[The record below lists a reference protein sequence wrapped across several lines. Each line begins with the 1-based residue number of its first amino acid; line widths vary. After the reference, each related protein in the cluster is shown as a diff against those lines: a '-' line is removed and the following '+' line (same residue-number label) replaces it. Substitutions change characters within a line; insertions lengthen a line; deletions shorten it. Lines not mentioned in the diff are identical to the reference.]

1 MSLFKKKFQSILGKY
16 PFSRIDFIIAGT
28 QKGGTTALDEYFRT
42 HQNICMADKKEVH
55 FFDEDR
61 YFEKKSPNYLK
72 YHKYFS
78 PNDYSQVIGE
88 ATPIYMYWNKA
99 IERIHVYNPQ
109 LKLIIILRNPIDRAF
124 SHWNMERDKGRES
137 RTFLKAILDEDSK
150 INSPNYSQ
158 NKILSYLDRGYYS
171 QQIKNIY
178 NYFNKNQ
185 LLILRSEDLR
195 ENPDNTLMNIAGFL
209 SIPPFDPVYHKEVNS
224 RSYPHKMSKEELTFL
239 KNFYQEEFISLEN
252 ILGWDLS
259 SWKK

>member
-1 MSLFKKKFQSILGKY
+1 MSFFKRKFQSILGKY

-61 YFEKKSPNYLK
+61 YFEKKSPNYSK

-109 LKLIIILRNPIDRAF
+109 IKLIIILRNPIDRAF

-137 RTFLKAILDEDSK
+137 RTFLTAILDEDSK

-158 NKILSYLDRGYYS
+158 NKILSYLDRGHYS

-178 NYFNKNQ
+178 NYINKNQ

-239 KNFYQEEFISLEN
+239 KNFYQEEFSSLEN
-252 ILGWDLS
+252 ILGYDLS

>member
-1 MSLFKKKFQSILGKY
+1 MSFFKKKFQSILGKY

-42 HQNICMADKKEVH
+42 HQSICMAHKKEIH

-61 YFEKKSPNYLK
+61 YFEKKSPNYSK

-109 LKLIIILRNPIDRAF
+109 IKLIIILRNPIDRAF

-137 RTFLKAILDEDSK
+137 RTFLTAILDEDSK

-158 NKILSYLDRGYYS
+158 NKILSYLDRGHYS

-178 NYFNKNQ
+178 NYINKNQ

-195 ENPDNTLMNIAGFL
+195 ENPDNTLMNIADFL

-239 KNFYQEEFISLEN
+239 KNFYQEEFSSLEN

>member
-1 MSLFKKKFQSILGKY
+1 MSFFKKKFQSILGKY

-28 QKGGTTALDEYFRT
+28 QKGGTTALDDYFRT

-61 YFEKKSPNYLK
+61 YFEKKSPNYSK

-109 LKLIIILRNPIDRAF
+109 IKLIIILRNPIDRAF

-158 NKILSYLDRGYYS
+158 NKILSYLDRGHYS

-185 LLILRSEDLR
+185 LLILRSEDLL
-195 ENPDNTLMNIAGFL
+195 ENPDNTLLNIAEFL

-239 KNFYQEEFISLEN
+239 KNFYQEEFSSLED

>member
-1 MSLFKKKFQSILGKY
+1 MSFFKKKFQSILGKY

-28 QKGGTTALDEYFRT
+28 QKGGTTALDDYFRT

-61 YFEKKSPNYLK
+61 YFEKKSPNYSK

-109 LKLIIILRNPIDRAF
+109 IKLIIILRNPIDRAF

-137 RTFLKAILDEDSK
+137 RKFLTAILDEDSK

-158 NKILSYLDRGYYS
+158 NKILSYLDRGHYS

-195 ENPDNTLMNIAGFL
+195 ENPDNTLMNIAEFL

-239 KNFYQEEFISLEN
+239 KNFYQEEFSSLED

>member
-1 MSLFKKKFQSILGKY
+1 MSFFKKKFQSILGKY

-61 YFEKKSPNYLK
+61 YFEKKSPNYSK

-109 LKLIIILRNPIDRAF
+109 IKLIIILRNPIDRAF

-158 NKILSYLDRGYYS
+158 NKILSYLDRGHYS

-209 SIPPFDPVYHKEVNS
+209 SIPPFDSVYHKEVNS

-239 KNFYQEEFISLEN
+239 KNFYQEEFSSLEN

>member
-1 MSLFKKKFQSILGKY
+1 MSFFKKKFQSILGKH

-28 QKGGTTALDEYFRT
+28 QKGGTTALDKYLRR

-55 FFDEDR
+55 FFDKDR
-61 YFEKKSPNYLK
+61 YFEKKSPNYSK

-99 IERIHVYNPQ
+99 IERIHIYNPQ
-109 LKLIIILRNPIDRAF
+109 IKLIIILRNPIDRAF

-137 RTFLKAILDEDSK
+137 RKFLTAILDEDSK

-158 NKILSYLDRGYYS
+158 NKILSYLDRGHYS

-178 NYFNKNQ
+178 NYINKNQ
-185 LLILRSEDLR
+185 LLILRNEDLR
-195 ENPDNTLMNIAGFL
+195 ENPDNTLMNIADFL

-239 KNFYQEEFISLEN
+239 KNFYQEEFSSLEN

>member
-1 MSLFKKKFQSILGKY
+1 MSFFKKKFQSILGKY

-61 YFEKKSPNYLK
+61 YFEKKSPNYSK

-109 LKLIIILRNPIDRAF
+109 IKLIIILRNPIDRAF

-137 RTFLKAILDEDSK
+137 RTFLTAILDEDSK

-158 NKILSYLDRGYYS
+158 NKILSYLDRGHYS

-178 NYFNKNQ
+178 NYINKNQ

-195 ENPDNTLMNIAGFL
+195 ENPDNTLMNIAEFL

-239 KNFYQEEFISLEN
+239 KNFYQEEFSSLED

>member
-1 MSLFKKKFQSILGKY
+1 MSFFKKKFQSILGKY

-42 HQNICMADKKEVH
+42 HQSICMAHKKEVH

-61 YFEKKSPNYLK
+61 YFEKKSPNYSK

-109 LKLIIILRNPIDRAF
+109 IKLIIILRNPIDRAF

-137 RTFLKAILDEDSK
+137 RTFLKAILDEASK
-150 INSPNYSQ
+150 IN
-158 NKILSYLDRGYYS
+158 
-171 QQIKNIY
+171 
-178 NYFNKNQ
+178 
-185 LLILRSEDLR
+185 
-195 ENPDNTLMNIAGFL
+195 
-209 SIPPFDPVYHKEVNS
+209 
-224 RSYPHKMSKEELTFL
+224 
-239 KNFYQEEFISLEN
+239 
-252 ILGWDLS
+252 
-259 SWKK
+259 